1 MATAT
6 VRLDSGVEIRTSNE
20 RTVAT
25 IFRLINTTIGADDLE
40 FLESSQPWPTLE
52 AL

>member
-6 VRLDSGVEIRTSNE
+6 VRLDSGVEISTTQE

-25 IFRLINTTIGADDLE
+25 IFRLINTQVGQDDLE
-40 FLESSQPWPTLE
+40 FLEASQPWPTLE